1 MYKTYE
7 YTIKDNFFIS
17 NILQKIPLNN
27 QITFLTYPSEEILY
41 GGMAGGGK
49 SEALL
54 LAALQYVE
62 EKHIP
67 EGENKLTYDALIVR
81 RTLDDLEMPNAIL
94 DRAKQWLLPLEDT
107 GLVHYRDLKKKF
119 IFSSGATITFRY
131 LAHNNDL
138 NKYQGAELQYIAF
151 DELTQF
157 PENQYNY
164 LHSRLRKTKNN
175 HIPLRMRAGT
185 NPGGIGHDWVKEKF
199 IIGDL
204 PFVPSSYLEN
214 IYLDHDKYTRQLE
227 KLDELTKQQ
236 LMHGDWD
243 ATITH
248 GLLIDRERLI
258 QNLIPITEDYHPSL
272 SVIGID
278 PAGSGMD
285 KFSMCCLTFFT
296 NQRMVVTDLEAT
308 PNSQQINE
316 RLRNFIIR
324 NRKYH
329 PVLINFEREPGSSG
343 EIALDHWKK
352 VLGDL
357 IPSNNIRDTPA
368 SKTGDK
374 YTRASP
380 HALAVKED
388 RLFFNETLMNLPNNV
403 YNPLNS
409 LFNQY
414 VYVNPDKDVMKQ
426 YSSPDEL
433 DSLSYAYIGL
443 DELLHN
449 QVNMSVGARIG
460 G

>member
-1 MYKTYE
+1 MNELTAKQQAYLAKTVLDKKGIIPHE
-7 YTIKDNFFIS
+7 PFFEQAHFLAYTG
-17 NILQKIPLNN
+17 
-27 QITFLTYPSEEILY
+27 EELLF
-41 GGMAGGGK
+41 GGAAGGGK
-49 SEALL
+49 SDCLL
-54 LAALQYVE
+54 MAALQYVD
-62 EKHIP
+62 KSD
-67 EGENKLTYDALIVR
+67 YSALILR
-81 RTLDDLEMPNAIL
+81 RTFQDLSQPNAIM
-94 DRAKQWLLPLEDT
+94 DRAKKWLYPYTST
-107 GLVHYRDLKKKF
+107 GQVHWNNQTKTF
-119 IFSSGATITFRY
+119 TFPSGSTLTFGY
-131 LAHNNDL
+131 LAHDNDL
-138 NKYQGAELQYIAF
+138 DQYQGSELQFVGF

-157 PENQYNY
+157 TERQYSY
-164 LHSRLRKTKNN
+164 LHSRLRKVKDSD
-175 HIPLRMRAGT
+175 IPLRMRATT
-185 NPGGIGHDWVKEKF
+185 NPGGRGHDWVKARF
-199 IIGDL
+199 ITGPV
-204 PFVPSSYLEN
+204 PFIPSSYLDN
-214 IYLDHDKYTRQLE
+214 IYLDTDEYTKSLE

-236 LMHGDWD
+236 LMKGDWD
-243 ATITH
+243 ATMTT
-248 GLLIDRERLI
+248 GLLINRERLI
-258 QNLIPITEDYHPSL
+258 QNLIPVTPDYHPSL

-278 PAGSGMD
+278 PAGSGQD

-449 QVNMSVGARIG
+449 QTRMTVGARIG

>member
-1 MYKTYE
+1 MKLISDTVYK
-7 YTIKDNFFIS
+7 NPFIPHTPFD
-17 NILQKIPLNN
+17 Q
-27 QITFLTYPSEEILY
+27 QFDFLTYTAEELLF
-41 GGMAGGGK
+41 GGAAGGGK
-49 SEALL
+49 SDCLL
-54 LAALQYVE
+54 MAALQYV
-62 EKHIP
+62 
-67 EGENKLTYDALIVR
+67 TQQDYSALILR
-81 RTLDDLEMPNAIL
+81 RTFQDLSQPNAIM
-94 DRAKQWLLPLEDT
+94 DRAKKWLYPYTST
-107 GLVHYRDLKKKF
+107 GIVHWNNQTKTF
-119 IFSSGATITFRY
+119 TFPSGSTLTFGY
-131 LAHNNDL
+131 LAHDNDL
-138 NKYQGAELQYIAF
+138 DQYQGSELQFVGF

-157 PENQYNY
+157 TERQYSY
-164 LHSRLRKTKNN
+164 LHSRLRKVKDSD
-175 HIPLRMRAGT
+175 IPLRMRATT
-185 NPGGIGHDWVKEKF
+185 NPGGRGHEWVKARF
-199 IIGDL
+199 IIGPQ
-204 PFVPSSYLEN
+204 PFIPSNYTDN
-214 IYLDHDKYTRQLE
+214 IYLDTDEYTKSLE

-449 QVNMSVGARIG
+449 QVNMSVGVRIG